1 MAGKIDTHLA
11 ELGIELPDAAAPAAN
26 YVPYAL
32 EDNTLYIAG
41 QVPFWNGKLLH
52 IGKVGDDYS
61 VEDAKQAARVCG
73 LNIIAQAKAALDG
86 DLDRVRRIVKV
97 GGFVNCVTDFGQ
109 HPAIINGASDLFVE
123 VFGDAGRH
131 ARFAVGAGS
140 LPMGV
145 AVEVDVI
152 IVVD

>member
-1 MAGKIDTHLA
+1 MTGRIDAHLID
-11 ELGIELPDAAAPAAN
+11 LKIELPDAAASAAN

-32 EDNTLYIAG
+32 EGTTLYIAG
-41 QVPFWNGKLLH
+41 QVPYWNGELLH

-61 VEDAKQAARVCG
+61 VEDAQKAARICG
-73 LNIIAQAKAALDG
+73 LNIISQAKAALKG

-97 GGFVNCVTDFGQ
+97 SGFVNCTNSFSQ
-109 HPAIINGASDLFVE
+109 HPAVINGASDLFVE

-131 ARFAVGAGS
+131 ARFAVGAAS

-145 AVEVDVI
+145 AVEVDAI
-152 IVVD
+152 IIID